1 MEIQGYFNM
10 ALLVGSAMAFLM
22 SIFFFYNPTK
32 MFSNWVLG
40 IITFC
45 WSFTVFIFAI
55 QSRSFFMQYPHI
67 FGIASMMATIFFPL
81 LFIYIKSY
89 LLKYQWSIAGVMVHL
104 IPMFVYFIALSPFIF
119 SSTSVKIEH
128 FRNGVPEFI
137 NTVDNVFNIVVIAQ
151 GIFYT
156 LISMKLLQGYTILQ
170 NKKFKQHQTYAINWL
185 KYFLVAYIF
194 LWAIGATGAVLGAMR
209 FQVPFDLFNFFYLG
223 LTILT
228 LSLGYFAFKRPGIF
242 IDKVLPTQK
251 LNNDLSVIETVNS
264 NEEVWKDVQLM
275 LDYMENEK
283 VYLNQDLSMQNLVEG
298 IGLTKHRIS
307 EILNTT
313 LDKTFY
319 DMLNEYRVVEA
330 IRLIGEGKHK
340 DYTLNHLAELSGFN
354 SKATFY
360 RSFKKITDKTPTEF
374 IDSLPNI
381 SSFAELN

>member
-1 MEIQGYFNM
+1 MEIQAYFNM
-10 ALLVGSAMAFLM
+10 ALLVGSAIALLM

-32 MFSNWVLG
+32 MVSNWVLG
-40 IITFC
+40 TITFF

-67 FGIASMMATIFFPL
+67 FGLASVMVTMFFPL
-81 LFIYIKSY
+81 LYIYIKSY
-89 LLKYQWSIAGVMVHL
+89 LLKFKWSIAGVVVHL
-104 IPMFVYFIALSPFIF
+104 IPMLVYFISLSPFIF
-119 SSTSVKIEH
+119 SSTATKIEY
-128 FRNGVPEFI
+128 FRTGVPEFV

-156 LISMKLLQGYTILQ
+156 LISMQMLQGYTISQ
-170 NKKFKQHQTYAINWL
+170 NKKFKQHQTFVINWL
-185 KYFLVAYIF
+185 KYFLVAYVF
-194 LWAIGATGAVLGAMR
+194 LWAIGATGAVLSAMR
-209 FQVPFDLFNFFYLG
+209 FPVPFDLFNFFYLG

-228 LSLGYFAFKRPGIF
+228 LNLGYFALKRPGIF
-242 IDKVLPTQK
+242 INKIIPATK
-251 LNNDLSVIETVNS
+251 TNNDLSVLEAINS

-283 VYLNQDLSMQNLVEG
+283 AYLNQELSMQNLVEG

-307 EILNTT
+307 EILNST

-319 DMLNEYRVVEA
+319 DMVNEYRVVEA

-340 DYTLNHLAELSGFN
+340 DYTLNHLAEISGFN

-374 IDSLPNI
+374 IDSIPNI
-381 SSFAELN
+381 SSFIEHN